1 MDKYVIVLAAGKG
14 AGMNSRDPE
23 HSKVSYPILGKP
35 IINYVIDAVKP
46 LDPKQ
51 IVTVVGFGG
60 ELTAKLVEK
69 ESDVVWQ
76 KRLLGTGHAV
86 LQAKPFLEG
95 KPGQTLVIYGDTPL
109 VETETLR
116 QIFHIHEKNRYDMT
130 VVSAV
135 LENPKGYGRILRE
148 DKSNRILAIREES
161 DCTFSEYEINEVNT
175 GICIID
181 NELLFK
187 YIERL
192 SVDNNR
198 HLFYLSELVQ
208 LFIQD
213 NYHVGVFVAE
223 EMKEV
228 YSINDRI
235 QLAYA
240 TKIMRKR
247 INNKL
252 MLSGVSM
259 EHSGSSYISPDV
271 KIGQD
276 TIIRPNTTILGNSV
290 IGEACIIGPNVVL
303 KDVEV
308 GNDVEILFADISDE
322 KIENGAK
329 VGPFVEKHG
338 KK

>member
-1 MDKYVIVLAAGKG
+1 MDKYVVVLAAGKG
-14 AGMNSRDPE
+14 TGMNSRDPE

-130 VVSAV
+130 VVSAI
-135 LENPKGYGRILRE
+135 LDNPKGYGRILRE

-228 YSINDRI
+228 YSINNRV
-235 QLAYA
+235 QLEYA

-247 INNKL
+247 INQRL
-252 MLSGVSM
+252 MLSGVSIDDIN
-259 EHSGSSYISPDV
+259 STYISPDV
-271 KIGQD
+271 EIGQD
-276 TIIRPNTTILGNSV
+276 TTIHPNTTILGKSK
-290 IGEACIIGPNVVL
+290 IGEACEIGPNVVL
-303 KDVEV
+303 
-308 GNDVEILFADISDE
+308 NNVEIGNEANVVFANLDNVKVE
-322 KIENGAK
+322 KSAK

-338 KK
+338 K

>member
-1 MDKYVIVLAAGKG
+1 MDKYVVVLAAGKG
-14 AGMNSRDPE
+14 TGMNSRDPE

-35 IINYVIDAVKP
+35 IINYVLDAVRP

-69 ESDVVWQ
+69 ESAVVWQ

-95 KPGQTLVIYGDTPL
+95 KPGQTLIIYGDTPL

-116 QIFHIHEKNRYDMT
+116 SIFHIHEKNRYDMT
-130 VVSAV
+130 VVSAI
-135 LENPKGYGRILRE
+135 LDNPKGYGRILRE
-148 DKSNRILAIREES
+148 DKSNRIVAIREES

-192 SVDNNR
+192 SVDNSR

-208 LFIQD
+208 LFIND

-228 YSINDRI
+228 YSINNRI

-240 TKIMRKR
+240 SKIMRKR
-247 INNKL
+247 VNQRL
-252 MLSGVSM
+252 MLSGVSIDDIDAT
-259 EHSGSSYISPDV
+259 YISPDV
-271 KIGQD
+271 EIGQD
-276 TIIRPNTTILGNSV
+276 TVIRPNTTILGKSK
-290 IGEACIIGPNVVL
+290 IGEACTIGPNVVL
-303 KDVEV
+303 DNVEI
-308 GNDVEILFADISDE
+308 GNDSEVLFSDISDE
-322 KIENGAK
+322 KIEAGQK
-329 VGPFVEKHG
+329 VGPFVIKHG
-338 KK
+338 K

>member
-1 MDKYVIVLAAGKG
+1 M
-14 AGMNSRDPE
+14 
-23 HSKVSYPILGKP
+23 
-35 IINYVIDAVKP
+35 
-46 LDPKQ
+46 
-51 IVTVVGFGG
+51 VGFGG
-60 ELTAKLVEK
+60 ELTKSLVEK

-95 KPGQTLVIYGDTPL
+95 KQGQTLVIYGDTPL

-130 VVSAV
+130 VVSAI
-135 LENPKGYGRILRE
+135 LDNPKGYGRILRE

-228 YSINDRI
+228 YSLNDRV

-240 TKIMRKR
+240 AKVMRRR
-247 INNKL
+247 INRKL
-252 MLSGVSM
+252 MLSGVSI
-259 EHSGSSYISPDV
+259 EDLNSAYISPDV
-271 KIGQD
+271 VIGQD
-276 TIIRPNTTILGNSV
+276 TVVHPNTTILGNSV
-290 IGEACIIGPNVVL
+290 IGEACEIGPNSVL
-303 KDVEV
+303 NNVKV
-308 GNDVEILFADISDE
+308 GNDAVVISSNLDNVTVKDGE
-322 KIENGAK
+322 K
-329 VGPFVEKHG
+329 VGPFVERVG
-338 KK
+338 K

>member
-1 MDKYVIVLAAGKG
+1 MDKYVVILAAGKG
-14 AGMNSRDPE
+14 TGMNSLDPE

-60 ELTAKLVEK
+60 ELTTKLVEK

-86 LQAKPFLEG
+86 LQAKPCLEG

-109 VETETLR
+109 VETDTLR
-116 QIFHIHEKNRYDMT
+116 SIFHIHEKNKYDMT

-135 LENPKGYGRILRE
+135 LDNPKGYGRILRE

-161 DCTFSEYEINEVNT
+161 DCTFNEYEINEVNT

-192 SVDNNR
+192 SVDNSR
-198 HLFYLSELVQ
+198 HLFYLSELVE
-208 LFIQD
+208 LFIND
-213 NYHVGVFVAE
+213 GYHVGVFVAE

-228 YSINDRI
+228 YSINNRV

-247 INNKL
+247 VNEKL
-252 MLSGVSM
+252 MLSGVSIDDP
-259 EHSGSSYISPDV
+259 GSTYISPDV
-271 KIGQD
+271 QIGQD
-276 TIIRPNTTILGNSV
+276 TVIRPNTTILGKSV

-303 KDVEV
+303 DNVQV
-308 GNDVEILFADISDE
+308 GNDSEVLFADMSNEI
-322 KIENGAK
+322 IENNAK

-338 KK
+338 K

>member
-1 MDKYVIVLAAGKG
+1 MDKYVVVLAAGKG
-14 AGMNSRDPE
+14 TGMNSRDPE

-35 IINYVIDAVKP
+35 IINYVIDSVKP

-60 ELTAKLVEK
+60 ELTSKLVEG
-69 ESDVVWQ
+69 ESDIVWQ

-109 VETETLR
+109 VETDTLR
-116 QIFHIHEKNRYDMT
+116 SIFRIHEKNRYDMT

-161 DCTFSEYEINEVNT
+161 DCTFNEYEINEVNT

-192 SVDNNR
+192 SVDNSR

-208 LFIQD
+208 LLISD
-213 NYHVGVFVAE
+213 DYHVGVFVAE

-228 YSINDRI
+228 YSINNRV

-259 EHSGSSYISPDV
+259 EHSGSTYISPDV
-271 KIGQD
+271 QIGQD
-276 TIIRPNTTILGNSV
+276 TIIRPNTTILGHSK

-308 GNDVEILFADISDE
+308 GNDAEILFADL
-322 KIENGAK
+322 ENVKVDDKEK

-338 KK
+338 K

>member
-1 MDKYVIVLAAGKG
+1 MDKYVVVLAAGKG

-60 ELTAKLVEK
+60 ELTKSLVEK
-69 ESDVVWQ
+69 ESEVVWQ

-130 VVSAV
+130 VVSAI
-135 LENPKGYGRILRE
+135 LDNTKGYGRILRE

-228 YSINDRI
+228 YSVNNRV
-235 QLAYA
+235 QLEYA

-247 INNKL
+247 INQKL
-252 MLSGVSM
+252 MLSGVSIDDIN
-259 EHSGSSYISPDV
+259 STYISPDV
-271 KIGQD
+271 EIGQD
-276 TIIRPNTTILGNSV
+276 TTIHPNTTILGKSK
-290 IGEACIIGPNVVL
+290 IGEACEIGPNVVL
-303 KDVEV
+303 
-308 GNDVEILFADISDE
+308 NNVEIGNEATVIFSDLEDVKVE
-322 KIENGAK
+322 KSAK

-338 KK
+338 K

>member
-1 MDKYVIVLAAGKG
+1 MDKYVVVLAAGKG

-60 ELTAKLVEK
+60 ELTTKLVEK

-86 LQAKPFLEG
+86 LQAKPCLEG

-109 VETETLR
+109 VETDTLR
-116 QIFHIHEKNRYDMT
+116 SIFRIHEKNKYDMT

-135 LENPKGYGRILRE
+135 LDNPKGYGRILRE

-161 DCTFSEYEINEVNT
+161 DCTFNEYEINEVNT

-192 SVDNNR
+192 SVDNSR
-198 HLFYLSELVQ
+198 HLFYLSELVE
-208 LFIQD
+208 LFIND
-213 NYHVGVFVAE
+213 GYHVGVFVAE

-228 YSINDRI
+228 YSINNRV

-240 TKIMRKR
+240 TKIMRR
-247 INNKL
+247 RVNEKL
-252 MLSGVSM
+252 MLSGVSIDDAD
-259 EHSGSSYISPDV
+259 STYISPDV
-271 KIGQD
+271 QIGQD
-276 TIIRPNTTILGNSV
+276 TVIRPNTTILGKSV

-303 KDVEV
+303 DNVQV
-308 GNDVEILFADISDE
+308 GNDSEVLFADMSNE
-322 KIENGAK
+322 TIENNAK

-338 KK
+338 K

>member
-1 MDKYVIVLAAGKG
+1 MDKYVVVLAAGKG
-14 AGMNSRDPE
+14 TGMNSRDPE

-60 ELTAKLVEK
+60 ELTKSLVEN
-69 ESDVVWQ
+69 ESEVVWQ

-130 VVSAV
+130 VVSAI
-135 LENPKGYGRILRE
+135 LDNPKGYGRILRE

-228 YSINDRI
+228 YSINNRV

-240 TKIMRKR
+240 AKIMRKR
-247 INNKL
+247 INRQL
-252 MLSGVSM
+252 MLSGVSI
-259 EHSGSSYISPDV
+259 EDLSSVYISPDV
-271 KIGQD
+271 QIGQD
-276 TIIRPNTTILGNSV
+276 TVVHANTTILGHSK
-290 IGEACIIGPNVVL
+290 IGEACEIGPNSVL
-303 KDVEV
+303 NNVEV
-308 GNDVEILFADISDE
+308 GNDVVIVSSNLDGVKVKDGE
-322 KIENGAK
+322 K
-329 VGPFVEKHG
+329 VGPFVERVG
-338 KK
+338 K

>member
-1 MDKYVIVLAAGKG
+1 MNKYVIVLAAGKG
-14 AGMNSRDPE
+14 TGMNSRDPE

-46 LDPKQ
+46 LDPQQ

-60 ELTAKLVEK
+60 ELTKSLVEN

-116 QIFHIHEKNRYDMT
+116 QIYHIHEKNKYDMT

-161 DCTFSEYEINEVNT
+161 DCTFAEYEINEVNT

-228 YSINDRI
+228 YSINNRV

-240 TKIMRKR
+240 AKIMRRR
-247 INNKL
+247 INQKL
-252 MLSGVSM
+252 MLSGVSI
-259 EHSGSSYISPDV
+259 EDIDSAYISPDV
-271 KIGQD
+271 EIGQD
-276 TIIRPNTTILGNSV
+276 TVIRSNTTILGKSK
-290 IGEACIIGPNVVL
+290 IGEACSIGPNTIL
-303 KDVEV
+303 NNVEV
-308 GNDVEILFADISDE
+308 GNEAEIISSNLDGVKVENS
-322 KIENGAK
+322 AK

-338 KK
+338 K

>member
-1 MDKYVIVLAAGKG
+1 MDKYVVVLAAGKG
-14 AGMNSRDPE
+14 TGMNSRDPE

-35 IINYVIDAVKP
+35 IINYVIDAVKS

-60 ELTAKLVEK
+60 ELTKSLVEK
-69 ESDVVWQ
+69 ESDVAWQ

-130 VVSAV
+130 VVSAI
-135 LENPKGYGRILRE
+135 LDNPKGYGRILRE

-228 YSINDRI
+228 YSINNRV
-235 QLAYA
+235 QLEYA

-247 INNKL
+247 INQRL
-252 MLSGVSM
+252 MLSGVSIDDIN
-259 EHSGSSYISPDV
+259 STYISPDV
-271 KIGQD
+271 EIGQD
-276 TIIRPNTTILGNSV
+276 TTIHPNTTILGKSK
-290 IGEACIIGPNVVL
+290 IGEACEIGPNVVL
-303 KDVEV
+303 
-308 GNDVEILFADISDE
+308 NNVEIGNEANVVFANLDNVKVE
-322 KIENGAK
+322 KSAK

-338 KK
+338 K

>member
-1 MDKYVIVLAAGKG
+1 MDKYVVILAAGKG
-14 AGMNSRDPE
+14 TGMNSRDPE

-60 ELTAKLVEK
+60 ELTTKLVEK

-86 LQAKPFLEG
+86 LQAKPCLEG

-109 VETETLR
+109 VETDTLR
-116 QIFHIHEKNRYDMT
+116 SIFRIHEKNKYDMT

-135 LENPKGYGRILRE
+135 LDNPKGYGRILRE

-161 DCTFSEYEINEVNT
+161 DCTFNEYEINEVNT

-192 SVDNNR
+192 SVDNSR
-198 HLFYLSELVQ
+198 HLFYLSELVE
-208 LFIQD
+208 LFIND
-213 NYHVGVFVAE
+213 GYHVGVFVAE

-228 YSINDRI
+228 YSINNRV

-247 INNKL
+247 VNEKL
-252 MLSGVSM
+252 MLSGVSIDDAD
-259 EHSGSSYISPDV
+259 STYISPDV
-271 KIGQD
+271 QIGQD
-276 TIIRPNTTILGNSV
+276 TVIRPNTTILGKSV

-303 KDVEV
+303 DNVKV
-308 GNDVEILFADISDE
+308 GNDSEVLFADMSNE
-322 KIENGAK
+322 TIENNAK

-338 KK
+338 K

>member
-1 MDKYVIVLAAGKG
+1 MDKYVVILAAGKG

-35 IINYVIDAVKP
+35 IINYVIDAVKL

-51 IVTVVGFGG
+51 IITVVGFGG
-60 ELTAKLVEK
+60 ELTKSLVEK
-69 ESDVVWQ
+69 DSDVVWQ

-86 LQAKPFLEG
+86 LQAKPLLEG
-95 KPGQTLVIYGDTPL
+95 KPGQTLIIYGDTPL

-116 QIFHIHEKNRYDMT
+116 SIFHIHQKNRYDMT

-135 LENPKGYGRILRE
+135 LENTKGYGRIIRE
-148 DKSNRILAIREES
+148 DKSNRILSIREES

-175 GICIID
+175 GICIVD

-192 SVDNNR
+192 SVDNSR

-208 LFIQD
+208 ILIGD

-228 YSINDRI
+228 YSINNRI
-235 QLAYA
+235 QLADA
-240 TKIMRKR
+240 TKIMRRR
-247 INNKL
+247 INHRL
-252 MLSGVSM
+252 MLSGVSIDDVD
-259 EHSGSSYISPDV
+259 STNISPDV
-271 KIGQD
+271 EIGQD
-276 TIIRPNTTILGNSV
+276 TIIRPNTIILGKSK
-290 IGEACIIGPNVVL
+290 IGEACAIGPNVVM
-303 KDVEV
+303 
-308 GNDVEILFADISDE
+308 NNVEIGNEAEVCFSKLENVKVGPAE
-322 KIENGAK
+322 KI
-329 VGPFVEKHG
+329 GPFVEKNG
-338 KK
+338 

>member
-1 MDKYVIVLAAGKG
+1 MDKYVVILAAGKG
-14 AGMNSRDPE
+14 TGMNSRDPE

-60 ELTAKLVEK
+60 ELTTKLVEK
-69 ESDVVWQ
+69 ESDIVWQ

-86 LQAKPFLEG
+86 LQAKPCLEG

-109 VETETLR
+109 VETDTLR
-116 QIFHIHEKNRYDMT
+116 SIFHIHEKNKYDMT

-135 LENPKGYGRILRE
+135 LDNPKGYGRILRE

-161 DCTFSEYEINEVNT
+161 DCTFNEYEINEVNT

-192 SVDNNR
+192 SVDNSR
-198 HLFYLSELVQ
+198 HLFYLSELVE
-208 LFIQD
+208 LFIND
-213 NYHVGVFVAE
+213 GYHVGVFVAE

-228 YSINDRI
+228 YSINNRV

-247 INNKL
+247 VNEKL
-252 MLSGVSM
+252 MLSGVSIDDAD
-259 EHSGSSYISPDV
+259 STYISPDV
-271 KIGQD
+271 QIGQD
-276 TIIRPNTTILGNSV
+276 TVIRPNTTILGKSV

-303 KDVEV
+303 DNVKV
-308 GNDVEILFADISDE
+308 GNDSEVLFADMSNE
-322 KIENGAK
+322 TIENNAK

-338 KK
+338 K

>member
-1 MDKYVIVLAAGKG
+1 MNKYVIVLAAGKG
-14 AGMNSRDPE
+14 TGMNSRDPE

-46 LDPKQ
+46 LDPQQ

-60 ELTAKLVEK
+60 ELTKSLVEK
-69 ESDVVWQ
+69 ESDIAWQ

-116 QIFHIHEKNRYDMT
+116 QIYHIHEKNKYDMT

-161 DCTFSEYEINEVNT
+161 DCTFAEYEINEVNT

-228 YSINDRI
+228 YSINNRV

-247 INNKL
+247 INNRL

-259 EHSGSSYISPDV
+259 DHSGSTYISPDV

-303 KDVEV
+303 DNVEV
-308 GNDVEILFADISDE
+308 GNDSEILFSCLSNE
-322 KIENGAK
+322 KVESNTR
-329 VGPFVEKHG
+329 VGPFVDRQG
-338 KK
+338 K

>member
-1 MDKYVIVLAAGKG
+1 MDPGSLVL
-14 AGMNSRDPE
+14 PE
-23 HSKVSYPILGKP
+23 RGSPVRRLRRGVHPRAPQNLWYGPGGRQHHRIPQSPSGIRYADQSGYGLG
-35 IINYVIDAVKP
+35 N
-46 LDPKQ
+46 Q
-51 IVTVVGFGG
+51 QQF
-60 ELTAKLVEK
+60 
-69 ESDVVWQ
+69 
-76 KRLLGTGHAV
+76 LLHHPGHAV

-130 VVSAV
+130 VVSAI
-135 LENPKGYGRILRE
+135 LDNPKGYGRILRE

-228 YSINDRI
+228 YSINNRI

-247 INNKL
+247 INNRL

-259 EHSGSSYISPDV
+259 DHSGSTYISPDV
-271 KIGQD
+271 TIGQD
-276 TIIRPNTTILGNSV
+276 TIIRPNTTILGKSV

-308 GNDVEILFADISDE
+308 GNEAQITFADLENVKVE
-322 KIENGAK
+322 KSAK
-329 VGPFVEKHG
+329 VGPFVVKHG
-338 KK
+338 N

>member
-1 MDKYVIVLAAGKG
+1 MDKYVVVLAAGKG
-14 AGMNSRDPE
+14 TGMNSRDPE

-60 ELTAKLVEK
+60 ELTAKLVEN
-69 ESDVVWQ
+69 ESEVVWQ

-116 QIFHIHEKNRYDMT
+116 SIFRIHEKNRYDMT
-130 VVSAV
+130 VVSAI

-148 DKSNRILAIREES
+148 EKSNRIFAIREES
-161 DCTFSEYEINEVNT
+161 DCTFGEYEINEVNT

-192 SVDNNR
+192 SVDNSR

-208 LFIQD
+208 LLVND
-213 NYHVGVFVAE
+213 DYHVGVFVAE

-228 YSINDRI
+228 YSINNRV

-240 TKIMRKR
+240 TKVKRKR
-247 INNKL
+247 INQKL
-252 MLSGVSM
+252 MLSGVSIDD
-259 EHSGSSYISPDV
+259 SGATYISPDV
-271 KIGQD
+271 EIGQD
-276 TIIRPNTTILGNSV
+276 TVIRPNTTILGKSK

-303 KDVEV
+303 QDVEV
-308 GNDVEILFADISDE
+308 GNDSEILFAVLSNEIVKNLPTLLQKE
-322 KIENGAK
+322 
-329 VGPFVEKHG
+329 
-338 KK
+338 